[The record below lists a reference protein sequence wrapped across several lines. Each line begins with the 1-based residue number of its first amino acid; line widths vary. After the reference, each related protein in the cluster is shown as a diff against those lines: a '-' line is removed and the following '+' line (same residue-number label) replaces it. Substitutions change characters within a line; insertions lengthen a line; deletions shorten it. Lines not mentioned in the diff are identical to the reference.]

1 MAKMADDAATAE
13 LDRIAADL
21 EIVVDPETTEIV
33 LRALKSGRLEWDAE
47 EQQFAVELKNPIEL
61 DNGKTINMLMVTEP
75 TAAQIKKAQSISD
88 QFEQSLKLVA
98 SCTDQPIGYIERLKV
113 RDLNLLGALVGFFR

>member
-1 MAKMADDAATAE
+1 MPRLADDAAKAE

-21 EIVVDPETTEIV
+21 EITIDHELAEVV
-33 LRALKSGRLEWDAE
+33 LRALRAGRLEWDAAD
-47 EQQFAVELKNPIEL
+47 QTFMLSLLNPIKL
-61 DNGKTINMLMVTEP
+61 DNGQTITELTVTEP
-75 TAAQIKKAQSISD
+75 TAAQMKKAQSIAD

-113 RDLNLLGALVGFFR
+113 RDLNLLGGLVSFFR